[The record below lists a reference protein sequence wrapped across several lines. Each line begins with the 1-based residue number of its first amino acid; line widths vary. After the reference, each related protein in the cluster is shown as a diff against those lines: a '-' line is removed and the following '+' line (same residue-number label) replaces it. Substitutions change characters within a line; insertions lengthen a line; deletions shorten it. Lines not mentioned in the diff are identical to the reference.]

1 MTDQTPN
8 DPQDASIDDAYEH
21 LAIDAAYIQTPETPG
36 RDRRPLWVISA
47 IAAACLA
54 VFVGVVAMV
63 AQDDDDPNDE
73 SSIVANPS
81 SEKPTQEPTKTD
93 PAVTSTILPD
103 EVLVPSGDDDLYY
116 PWVYPLPYM
125 AYYEEGCPSPEEV
138 LKGFMSNIIGD
149 NDPSYTT
156 LGGREPYVVYVVYA
170 KGEGGTLLYRGTH
183 VTVVTLVPID
193 PTVVDCDAYGV
204 LQAESVNYQVYGTD
218 HVLVETPAADRIVGA
233 RFDVTGFVRSFQ
245 VDLAVLDDSYQPVA
259 ANQGLSNAPTQTE
272 TGLAPFAETVTLTTA
287 PIDANLIVLAHASN
301 PADGAIEPFA
311 VRKVRFDG
319 SEIN

>member
-1 MTDQTPN
+1 
-8 DPQDASIDDAYEH
+8 
-21 LAIDAAYIQTPETPG
+21 
-36 RDRRPLWVISA
+36 LWVISA

-116 PWVYPLPYM
+116 PWVYPPPYM

-156 LGGREPYVVYVVYA
+156 LGGREPYVVYVVYP
-170 KGEGGTLLYRGTH
+170 KGEGGTLLNRGTH

-204 LQAESVNYQVYGTD
+204 LQAESVNYRVHGTAD
-218 HVLVETPAADRIVGA
+218 HVLIETPAADSTVGA
-233 RFDVTGFVRSFQ
+233 SFDVTGDVRSSEI
-245 VDLAVLDDSYQPVA
+245 DLAVLDDSYESVA
-259 ANQGLSNAPTQTE
+259 SHQGFSTGSTQTE
-272 TGLAPFAETVTLTTA
+272 TGLAPFAETVTLTTT
-287 PIDANLIVLAHASN
+287 PIDANLIIVARSSN
-301 PADGAIEPFA
+301 PAEIAIGPFA